1 MFVTRRRAV
10 LFVVDVDAARTA
22 LHARM
27 LACPQHGCEGRL
39 QPWSPARTRTVTVR
53 PGEQVRLT
61 PDRGR
66 CGWCRVS
73 QTLLPAWYVPGR
85 SCGIEVI
92 GAAIGGRVNVGHSH
106 ARVAQ
111 VLGLPRTTVRAW
123 LRGITGA
130 AETVRALTRH
140 VVAGIGTYVSFPQLQ
155 QRPDCTPATQDV
167 ARAFAELTY
176 AASALTRPD
185 PPSRSASATGIDY
198 LHLLGQQARRA
209 ADRLLRLADP
219 TGARITLGV
228 WPAINLA
235 SGGRLLN
242 MIASPG
248 PAT

>member
-1 MFVTRRRAV
+1 M
-10 LFVVDVDAARTA
+10 LFVVEVDAARTA
-22 LHARM
+22 LHARV
-27 LACPQHGCEGRL
+27 LACPQDGCEGRL
-39 QPWSPARTRTVTVR
+39 QPWSPARTRMVTMR

-66 CGWCRVS
+66 CGRCRVS

-92 GAAIGGRVNVGHSH
+92 GTAIQGRVNVGHSH

-111 VLGLPRTTVRAW
+111 VLGLPHTTVRGW

-130 AETVRALTRH
+130 AETVRAVTRH
-140 VVAGIGTYVSFPQLQ
+140 IIAGIGTYVSFPQLQ
-155 QRPDCTPATQDV
+155 QRPDRTPATEDV
-167 ARAFAELTY
+167 ARAFDELAH
-176 AASALTRPD
+176 AAYALTRPD
-185 PPSRSASATGIDY
+185 PPKRNVSATGIDY
-198 LHLLGQQARRA
+198 LHLLGQQARRE

-242 MIASPG
+242 MLASPA